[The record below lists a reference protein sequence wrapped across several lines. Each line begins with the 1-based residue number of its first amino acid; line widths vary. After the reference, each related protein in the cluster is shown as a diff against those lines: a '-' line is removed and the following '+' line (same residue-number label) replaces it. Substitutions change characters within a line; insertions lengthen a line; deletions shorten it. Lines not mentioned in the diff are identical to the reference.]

1 MAGITS
7 VLVVCVDRD
16 DDFGRKAGVKGP
28 VVGRKENLRAAAKL
42 AVKDPEE
49 ADANAVFAA
58 IKKYDELK
66 KLYHNVEI
74 VLLIGKS
81 KFGTESDKIM
91 NDQLDRVLDSFPAEG
106 FVLVTDGAEDDQI
119 LPMLQSRGKIVGKET
134 VVIKQAKEVEG
145 TVYAVK
151 EALRDPFLARV
162 VFGIPGLIL
171 LVLVLLPSIG
181 TQLVLGSL
189 GALLLLYGFGIYD
202 FFSGIIKTI
211 GKSIT
216 NQRASFMFYIATLF
230 VFGFGL
236 LSTYSQFILPA
247 LDPLINGIE
256 ALMQGV
262 FFTLISSLLF
272 LIGKSMDAVYIKR
285 AYLVRNYFLTG
296 VALAVSWLILDAGRN
311 VFIGKADLSFFLI
324 VIAITFGI
332 FYIAYRLSNAL
343 DVRKKVTK
351 LLVGLP
357 VYNKEGRW
365 VGKVE
370 KVEFDKQA
378 IEYKLIASK
387 EKDNHTAKH
396 GQFLIKDG
404 RVQLL
409 G

>member
-1 MAGITS
+1 MAAINS

-42 AVKDPEE
+42 AIKDPEE

-66 KLYHNVEI
+66 KLYNNVEI
-74 VLLIGKS
+74 VLLIGKT
-81 KFGTESDKIM
+81 KFGSESDKII
-91 NDQLDRVLDSFPAEG
+91 NEQLDHVLESFPADG
-106 FVLVTDGAEDDQI
+106 FVLVTDGAEDDQVI
-119 LPMLQSRGKIVGKET
+119 PILQSRAKIVGKET

-145 TVYAVK
+145 TLYAVK

-162 VFGIPGLIL
+162 VFGVPGVIL

-202 FFSGIIKTI
+202 FFSGIVKTI
-211 GKSIT
+211 GKSIS

-230 VFGFGL
+230 VFGFGI
-236 LSTYSQFILPA
+236 LSAYSQFTLPA
-247 LDPLINGIE
+247 LDPLLNGIE

-272 LIGKSMDAVYIKR
+272 LIGRSMDSVYGKR
-285 AYLVRNYFLTG
+285 AYLIRNYFLTG

-311 VFIGKADLSFFLI
+311 VFVGKADLSFFLI

-332 FYIAYRLSNAL
+332 FYIAYRFANAL

-357 VYNKEGRW
+357 VYSKEGRW

-370 KVEFDKQA
+370 KVETDKQA
-378 IEYKLIASK
+378 IEYKLIGSK
-387 EKDNHTAKH
+387 EKEHHTTKTT
-396 GQFLIKDG
+396 QFQIKDG
-404 RVQLL
+404 RIQLL